1 MEPCGHCLGSWCRGL
16 LLYEAWTWH
25 LSCSWTHNL
34 LLPERSPEGH
44 FALFLK
50 LQLKTKVSATPVSLR
65 PERTSA
71 LGVGFELGQAPLAS
85 AEMLLEARG
94 EGEPLTGSSG
104 PPGLTCPS
112 LLSPRLA
119 VRVQGC
125 WRVTEGLCCLQ
136 VCPSYWRL
144 PRNLGAHSSL
154 YSWGFVQF
162 LSKGEICTPW
172 PPHPAFAR
180 LSNKKL
186 GVQSLLSSK
195 KPMDRAP
202 WGINAQST
210 AAPSLNFPN
219 IKVISSHMTYFPKQ
233 DICERSGGHHSPA
246 RTAA

>member
-50 LQLKTKVSATPVSLR
+50 LQLKTKFSATPVSLR

-136 VCPSYWRL
+136 VRPSCWRL

-180 LSNKKL
+180 LSNKKIWGPVSALLQKAHGQGPL
-186 GVQSLLSSK
+186 GDKCTEYSSPQPQFSK
-195 KPMDRAP
+195 HK
-202 WGINAQST
+202 
-210 AAPSLNFPN
+210 
-219 IKVISSHMTYFPKQ
+219 SHK
-233 DICERSGGHHSPA
+233 
-246 RTAA
+246 